1 MQTDIWRMRMKNKQ
15 HNLDRNNF
23 ILAEILVG
31 LLLFFVVLVITVKAD
46 LSSAETRLSDMV
58 TYIKEQYNNNMKL
71 DIASESKSLMRM
83 IQSVEVLSQQIQQE
97 EKTSDITEELL
108 ENYCTISYLT
118 GVLIL
123 DENGQVQEKY
133 CSDEVQAEEILS
145 QTDQDVLL
153 DVVDFHE
160 KTYSVRMECEDGS
173 YIDIAANGRQDKPGI
188 VLVYYHTPERY
199 TSIFNHSINSLLTG
213 YSLEHNGTIVIS
225 ENNQIVASNDKGLI
239 GAKTEDIQELKC
251 INESAVEKQLVRT
264 DYQTIPDYGLM
275 EKGRDYYVYAY
286 MSADKIFAKT
296 PRNMLYTVFIYLV
309 IVGFM
314 HALRWRMLQGHQK
327 EQMRLQKEYTKN
339 LESKNLELR
348 EAVFQAQK
356 VNAAKSSF
364 LSRMSHDIRT
374 PLNGIIGLIKINETH
389 MDDRELV
396 KTNQDKMLV
405 SADHLLS
412 LINDVLQMSKLEDEN
427 IEISHEPID
436 LGEISREVG
445 TIISGRT
452 AEAGIAFE
460 IGKQELPVSYVYGS
474 PLHIRQIFLNIYGNC
489 IKYNKPH
496 GKVTTTLKCLGEKN
510 GIVTYRW
517 TISDTGIGM
526 SEEFLKHIFEP
537 FVQEHSDAR
546 TVYSG
551 TGLGMSIV
559 KKIIDRMNGT
569 IVVTSK
575 EGEGSTFVITL
586 PFEIAEKP
594 EEIPA
599 EMDGEV
605 NIAGLHL
612 LLAEDNE
619 LNAEIARTLLED
631 EGAITTIVN
640 DGQQAVDIF
649 SRNKPGTFDAI
660 LMDIMMPEM
669 DGLSATKAIRALDR
683 EDAGTIPIIA
693 MTANAFD
700 EDEKKCMEAGMN
712 AHLVKPLDIQ
722 KMKEAVCRYLNK

>member
-1 MQTDIWRMRMKNKQ
+1 MKNKQ

-31 LLLFFVVLVITVKAD
+31 LLLFSVVLVITVKAD

-145 QTDQDVLL
+145 QTDQDALL

-173 YIDIAANGRQDKPGI
+173 YIDIAENGRQDKPGI

-213 YSLEHNGTIVIS
+213 YSLEHNGTIVMS

-264 DYQTIPDYGLM
+264 DYQTIPGYGLM

-356 VNAAKSSF
+356 ANAAKSSF

-693 MTANAFD
+693 MTANACD

>member
-1 MQTDIWRMRMKNKQ
+1 MKNKQ
-15 HNLDRNNF
+15 HSLDRNNF

-31 LLLFFVVLVITVKAD
+31 LLLFSVVLVITVKAD

-145 QTDQDVLL
+145 QTDQDALL

-264 DYQTIPDYGLM
+264 DYQTIPGYGLM

-356 VNAAKSSF
+356 ANAAKSSF

-474 PLHIRQIFLNIYGNC
+474 PLHIREIFLNIYGNC

-722 KMKEAVCRYLNK
+722 KMREAVCRYLNK

>member
-1 MQTDIWRMRMKNKQ
+1 MKNKQ

-356 VNAAKSSF
+356 ANAAKSSF

-712 AHLVKPLDIQ
+712 ALVW
-722 KMKEAVCRYLNK
+722 R

>member
-1 MQTDIWRMRMKNKQ
+1 MKNKQ

-356 VNAAKSSF
+356 ANAAKSSF

-559 KKIIDRMNGT
+559 KRIIDRMNGT

-594 EEIPA
+594 EEILA

-722 KMKEAVCRYLNK
+722 KMKETVCRYLNK

>member
-1 MQTDIWRMRMKNKQ
+1 MKNKQ

-31 LLLFFVVLVITVKAD
+31 LLLFSVVLVITVKAD

-145 QTDQDVLL
+145 QTDQDALL

-213 YSLEHNGTIVIS
+213 YSLEHNGTIVMS

-264 DYQTIPDYGLM
+264 DYQTIPGYGLM

-356 VNAAKSSF
+356 ANAAKSSF

>member
-1 MQTDIWRMRMKNKQ
+1 
-15 HNLDRNNF
+15 
-23 ILAEILVG
+23 
-31 LLLFFVVLVITVKAD
+31 
-46 LSSAETRLSDMV
+46 
-58 TYIKEQYNNNMKL
+58 
-71 DIASESKSLMRM
+71 
-83 IQSVEVLSQQIQQE
+83 
-97 EKTSDITEELL
+97 
-108 ENYCTISYLT
+108 
-118 GVLIL
+118 
-123 DENGQVQEKY
+123 
-133 CSDEVQAEEILS
+133 
-145 QTDQDVLL
+145 
-153 DVVDFHE
+153 
-160 KTYSVRMECEDGS
+160 MECEDGS

-264 DYQTIPDYGLM
+264 DYQMIPDYGLM

-356 VNAAKSSF
+356 ANAAKSSF

-569 IVVTSK
+569 IVVISK

>member
-1 MQTDIWRMRMKNKQ
+1 MKNKQ

-145 QTDQDVLL
+145 QTDQDALL

-213 YSLEHNGTIVIS
+213 YSLEHNGTIVMS

-356 VNAAKSSF
+356 ANAAKSSF

>member
-1 MQTDIWRMRMKNKQ
+1 MKNKQ

-31 LLLFFVVLVITVKAD
+31 LLVFFVVLVITVKAD

-356 VNAAKSSF
+356 ANAAKSSF

>member
-1 MQTDIWRMRMKNKQ
+1 MKNKQ

-264 DYQTIPDYGLM
+264 DYQMIPDYGLM

-356 VNAAKSSF
+356 ANAAKSSF

-569 IVVTSK
+569 IVVISK

-722 KMKEAVCRYLNK
+722 KMKEAADI

>member
-1 MQTDIWRMRMKNKQ
+1 MKNKQ

-31 LLLFFVVLVITVKAD
+31 LLLFSVVLVITVKAD

-145 QTDQDVLL
+145 QTDQDALL

-264 DYQTIPDYGLM
+264 DYQTIPGYGLM

-356 VNAAKSSF
+356 ANAAKSSF

>member
-1 MQTDIWRMRMKNKQ
+1 MKNKQ

-356 VNAAKSSF
+356 ANAAKSSF

-722 KMKEAVCRYLNK
+722 KMKEAVCRISE

>member
-1 MQTDIWRMRMKNKQ
+1 MKNKQ

-356 VNAAKSSF
+356 ANAAKSSF

-546 TVYSG
+546 TAYSG

>member
-1 MQTDIWRMRMKNKQ
+1 MKNKQ

-356 VNAAKSSF
+356 ANAAKSSF

-436 LGEISREVG
+436 LGEISREDG

>member
-1 MQTDIWRMRMKNKQ
+1 MKNKQ

-31 LLLFFVVLVITVKAD
+31 LLLFSVVFVITVKAD
-46 LSSAETRLSDMV
+46 LSSAETRLSDTV

-339 LESKNLELR
+339 LESKNFELR

-356 VNAAKSSF
+356 ANAAKSSF

-569 IVVTSK
+569 IVVISK

>member
-1 MQTDIWRMRMKNKQ
+1 MKNKQ

-356 VNAAKSSF
+356 ANAAKSSF

-496 GKVTTTLKCLGEKN
+496 GKVTTTLKYLGEKN

-631 EGAITTIVN
+631 EGAITTIVT

-722 KMKEAVCRYLNK
+722 EMKEAVCRYLNK

>member
-1 MQTDIWRMRMKNKQ
+1 MKNKQ

-31 LLLFFVVLVITVKAD
+31 LLLFSVVLVITVKAD

-145 QTDQDVLL
+145 QTDQDALL

-356 VNAAKSSF
+356 ANAAKSSF

-722 KMKEAVCRYLNK
+722 KMREAVCRYLNK

>member
-1 MQTDIWRMRMKNKQ
+1 MKNKR

-31 LLLFFVVLVITVKAD
+31 LLLFSVVLVITVKAD

-145 QTDQDVLL
+145 QTDQDALL

-199 TSIFNHSINSLLTG
+199 TSIFNYSINSLLTG

-264 DYQTIPDYGLM
+264 DYQTIPGYGLM

-356 VNAAKSSF
+356 ANAAKSSF

-405 SADHLLS
+405 SADHLHS

-700 EDEKKCMEAGMN
+700 EDEKKCIEAGMN

>member
-1 MQTDIWRMRMKNKQ
+1 MKNKQ

-97 EKTSDITEELL
+97 EKTSGITEELL

-296 PRNMLYTVFIYLV
+296 PRNILYTVFIYLV

-356 VNAAKSSF
+356 ANAAKSSF

-569 IVVTSK
+569 IVVISK

-640 DGQQAVDIF
+640 DGQQVVDIF

>member
-1 MQTDIWRMRMKNKQ
+1 MKNKQ
-15 HNLDRNNF
+15 HSLDRNNF

-145 QTDQDVLL
+145 QTDQDALL

-356 VNAAKSSF
+356 ANAAKSSF

-722 KMKEAVCRYLNK
+722 KMREAVCRYLNK

>member
-1 MQTDIWRMRMKNKQ
+1 MKNKQ

-356 VNAAKSSF
+356 ANAAKSSF

-445 TIISGRT
+445 TIISGLT

-569 IVVTSK
+569 IVVISK

>member
-356 VNAAKSSF
+356 ANAAKSSF

-460 IGKQELPVSYVYGS
+460 IGKQELPVSYIYGS

>member
-1 MQTDIWRMRMKNKQ
+1 MKNKQ

-31 LLLFFVVLVITVKAD
+31 LLLFSVVLVITVRAD
-46 LSSAETRLSDMV
+46 LSSAETRLSDTV

-145 QTDQDVLL
+145 QTDQDALL

-225 ENNQIVASNDKGLI
+225 ENNQIVASNDKTLI
-239 GAKTEDIQELKC
+239 GEKTEDIQELKC

-264 DYQTIPDYGLM
+264 DYQTIPGYGLM

-339 LESKNLELR
+339 LESKNFELR

-356 VNAAKSSF
+356 ANAAKSSF

-389 MDDRELV
+389 LDDRELV

-436 LGEISREVG
+436 LSEISREVG

-460 IGKQELPVSYVYGS
+460 IGKQELPVSYIYGS

-605 NIAGLHL
+605 SIAGLHL

-683 EDAGTIPIIA
+683 EDAKTIPIIA

>member
-1 MQTDIWRMRMKNKQ
+1 MKNKQ

-31 LLLFFVVLVITVKAD
+31 LLLFSVVLVITVKAD

-145 QTDQDVLL
+145 QTDQDALL

-356 VNAAKSSF
+356 ANAAKSSF

>member
-1 MQTDIWRMRMKNKQ
+1 MKNKQ

-356 VNAAKSSF
+356 ANAAKSSF

-569 IVVTSK
+569 IVVISK
-575 EGEGSTFVITL
+575 EGKGSTFVITL

-640 DGQQAVDIF
+640 DGQQVVDIF

>member
-1 MQTDIWRMRMKNKQ
+1 MKNKQ

-296 PRNMLYTVFIYLV
+296 PRNMLYKVFIYLV

-356 VNAAKSSF
+356 ANAAKSSF

-569 IVVTSK
+569 IVVISK

>member
-1 MQTDIWRMRMKNKQ
+1 MKNKQ

-31 LLLFFVVLVITVKAD
+31 LLLFSVVLVITVKAD

-145 QTDQDVLL
+145 QTDQDALL

-264 DYQTIPDYGLM
+264 DYQTIPGYGLM

-339 LESKNLELR
+339 LESKNFELR
-348 EAVFQAQK
+348 EAVSQAQK
-356 VNAAKSSF
+356 ANAAKSSF

-396 KTNQDKMLV
+396 KINQDKMLV

-551 TGLGMSIV
+551 TGLGISIV

>member
-1 MQTDIWRMRMKNKQ
+1 MKNKQ

-173 YIDIAANGRQDKPGI
+173 YIDIAANGRQDKPDI

-264 DYQTIPDYGLM
+264 DYQMIPDYGLM

-356 VNAAKSSF
+356 ANAAKSSF

>member
-1 MQTDIWRMRMKNKQ
+1 MKNKQ

-173 YIDIAANGRQDKPGI
+173 YIDIAENGRQDKPGI

-356 VNAAKSSF
+356 ANAAKSSF

-594 EEIPA
+594 EEILA

>member
-1 MQTDIWRMRMKNKQ
+1 MKNKQ

-356 VNAAKSSF
+356 ANAAKSSF

-460 IGKQELPVSYVYGS
+460 IGKQELPVSYVYGG

-559 KKIIDRMNGT
+559 KRIIDRMNGT

-594 EEIPA
+594 EEILA

>member
-1 MQTDIWRMRMKNKQ
+1 MKNKQ

-31 LLLFFVVLVITVKAD
+31 LLLFSVVLVITVKAD

-145 QTDQDVLL
+145 QTDQDALL

-356 VNAAKSSF
+356 ANAAKSSF

-559 KKIIDRMNGT
+559 KRIIDRMNGT

-594 EEIPA
+594 EEILA

>member
-1 MQTDIWRMRMKNKQ
+1 MKNKQ

-356 VNAAKSSF
+356 ANAAKSSF

-722 KMKEAVCRYLNK
+722 KMKEAVCRYLNKQNDRQGD

>member
-1 MQTDIWRMRMKNKQ
+1 MKNKQ

-108 ENYCTISYLT
+108 GNYCTISYLT

-356 VNAAKSSF
+356 ANAAKSSF

-722 KMKEAVCRYLNK
+722 KIKEAVCRYLNK

>member
-1 MQTDIWRMRMKNKQ
+1 MKNKQ
-15 HNLDRNNF
+15 HSLDRNNF

-31 LLLFFVVLVITVKAD
+31 LLLFSVVLVITVKAD
-46 LSSAETRLSDMV
+46 LSSAETWLSDMV

-145 QTDQDVLL
+145 QTDQDALL

-264 DYQTIPDYGLM
+264 DYQTIPGYGLM

-356 VNAAKSSF
+356 ANAAKSSF

-722 KMKEAVCRYLNK
+722 KMREAVCRYLNK

>member
-1 MQTDIWRMRMKNKQ
+1 MKNKQ

-31 LLLFFVVLVITVKAD
+31 LLLFSVVFVITVKAD

-145 QTDQDVLL
+145 QTDQDALL

-199 TSIFNHSINSLLTG
+199 TSIFNYSINSLLTG

-264 DYQTIPDYGLM
+264 DYQTIPGYGLM

-356 VNAAKSSF
+356 ANAAKSSF

-510 GIVTYRW
+510 GIITYRW

-649 SRNKPGTFDAI
+649 SRNKPGTFEAI

>member
-1 MQTDIWRMRMKNKQ
+1 MKNKQ

-145 QTDQDVLL
+145 QTDQDALL

-213 YSLEHNGTIVIS
+213 YSLEHNGTIVMS

-264 DYQTIPDYGLM
+264 DYQTIPGYGLM

-356 VNAAKSSF
+356 ANAAKSSF

>member
-1 MQTDIWRMRMKNKQ
+1 
-15 HNLDRNNF
+15 
-23 ILAEILVG
+23 
-31 LLLFFVVLVITVKAD
+31 
-46 LSSAETRLSDMV
+46 
-58 TYIKEQYNNNMKL
+58 
-71 DIASESKSLMRM
+71 
-83 IQSVEVLSQQIQQE
+83 
-97 EKTSDITEELL
+97 
-108 ENYCTISYLT
+108 
-118 GVLIL
+118 
-123 DENGQVQEKY
+123 
-133 CSDEVQAEEILS
+133 
-145 QTDQDVLL
+145 
-153 DVVDFHE
+153 
-160 KTYSVRMECEDGS
+160 
-173 YIDIAANGRQDKPGI
+173 
-188 VLVYYHTPERY
+188 
-199 TSIFNHSINSLLTG
+199 
-213 YSLEHNGTIVIS
+213 
-225 ENNQIVASNDKGLI
+225 
-239 GAKTEDIQELKC
+239 
-251 INESAVEKQLVRT
+251 
-264 DYQTIPDYGLM
+264 
-275 EKGRDYYVYAY
+275 
-286 MSADKIFAKT
+286 
-296 PRNMLYTVFIYLV
+296 
-309 IVGFM
+309 
-314 HALRWRMLQGHQK
+314 
-327 EQMRLQKEYTKN
+327 
-339 LESKNLELR
+339 
-348 EAVFQAQK
+348 
-356 VNAAKSSF
+356 
-364 LSRMSHDIRT
+364 
-374 PLNGIIGLIKINETH
+374 

-575 EGEGSTFVITL
+575 
-586 PFEIAEKP
+586 
-594 EEIPA
+594 
-599 EMDGEV
+599 DGEV

>member
-1 MQTDIWRMRMKNKQ
+1 MKNKQ

-356 VNAAKSSF
+356 ANAAKSSF

-569 IVVTSK
+569 IVVISK

-640 DGQQAVDIF
+640 DGQQIVDIF

>member
-1 MQTDIWRMRMKNKQ
+1 MKNKQ

-31 LLLFFVVLVITVKAD
+31 LLLFSVVFVITVKAD
-46 LSSAETRLSDMV
+46 LSSAETRLSDTV

-225 ENNQIVASNDKGLI
+225 ENNQIVASNDKRLI

-339 LESKNLELR
+339 LESKNFELR

-356 VNAAKSSF
+356 ANAAKSSF

-569 IVVTSK
+569 IVVISK

>member
-1 MQTDIWRMRMKNKQ
+1 M
-15 HNLDRNNF
+15 
-23 ILAEILVG
+23 
-31 LLLFFVVLVITVKAD
+31 
-46 LSSAETRLSDMV
+46 
-58 TYIKEQYNNNMKL
+58 
-71 DIASESKSLMRM
+71 
-83 IQSVEVLSQQIQQE
+83 
-97 EKTSDITEELL
+97 
-108 ENYCTISYLT
+108 
-118 GVLIL
+118 
-123 DENGQVQEKY
+123 
-133 CSDEVQAEEILS
+133 
-145 QTDQDVLL
+145 
-153 DVVDFHE
+153 
-160 KTYSVRMECEDGS
+160 
-173 YIDIAANGRQDKPGI
+173 
-188 VLVYYHTPERY
+188 
-199 TSIFNHSINSLLTG
+199 
-213 YSLEHNGTIVIS
+213 
-225 ENNQIVASNDKGLI
+225 I

-264 DYQTIPDYGLM
+264 DYQTIPGYGLM

-356 VNAAKSSF
+356 ANAAKSSF

-526 SEEFLKHIFEP
+526 SEEFLSHIFEP
-537 FVQEHSDAR
+537 FVQEKSDAR
-546 TVYSG
+546 SVYQG

-559 KKIIDRMNGT
+559 KTLVDKMDGT
-569 IVVTSK
+569 IDVASK
-575 EGEGSTFVITL
+575 KGAGSEFTIRIPFKIADIT
-586 PFEIAEKP
+586 PDIEEEK
-594 EEIPA
+594 EEKENATTDIR
-599 EMDGEV
+599 GV
-605 NIAGLHL
+605 RL
-612 LLAEDNE
+612 LLAEDNK
-619 LNAEIARTLLED
+619 LNAEIVETILKD
-631 EGAITTIVN
+631 EGAEVKVAC
-640 DGQQAVDIF
+640 DGQQVVNEFAN
-649 SRNKPGTFDAI
+649 SAEGSYDAI
-660 LMDIMMPEM
+660 LMDVMMPNL
-669 DGLSATKAIRALDR
+669 DGISAAKRIRAMDR
-683 EDAGTIPIIA
+683 KDAATIPIIA
-693 MTANAFD
+693 MTANAFE
-700 EDEKKCMEAGMN
+700 EDAKECINAGMN
-712 AHLVKPLDIQ
+712 AHMAKPLDMDVLID
-722 KMKEAVCRYLNK
+722 MIAGYCNK